1 MNSTSHKPY
10 PALLSD
16 RRVRGRVPQQESHV
30 KRPPLRQGHD
40 PAEAL
45 YKEQAR
51 RDAEIAHKWLAAQV
65 KK

>member
-1 MNSTSHKPY
+1 MN
-10 PALLSD
+10 
-16 RRVRGRVPQQESHV
+16 

-45 YKEQAR
+45 YREQAR
-51 RDAEIAHKWLAAQV
+51 RDAEAAHKWLKSQV